1 MRSTCCRSTA
11 PTRSGCRTSTGER
24 CSPRCSNPG
33 DHWAIPAHHLGGGAE
48 LLTATAE
55 QQLEGLIAKRTD
67 SLYRPGT
74 RSKDWLKIKNR
85 QRVEVTIG
93 GFTSG
98 TGARS
103 TTFGSLLV
111 GLPDDGGLRFVGGVG
126 TGFDQVTLERLVGAP
141 AIARHRD
148 VPVRSGSPGSGLPNC
163 HLGPARADSDRR
175 DRGVHQRR
183 PPPPCQLRRPRQRH
197 DEVPMIIRT
206 TAEHLDRD
214 DPLARWRDEFV
225 LPDPELIYLD
235 GNSLGRTPKRTVDE
249 VRRVIEEQW
258 AGDLITS
265 WWENGWLDMPL
276 TVGDALAPLI
286 GARSGE
292 VAVHD
297 STTVCLFQ
305 LVNVGLDLTGGTV
318 IAVAETEF
326 PTDRYVIDGIARLA
340 TGRHG
345 STWSRRSRWR
355 RRGGAL
361 AGRLPDGRTPRS
373 RRRNPACAS
382 GGCRHRVGP
391 VACGGR
397 RRRRPRPGPSVD
409 LAAGCT
415 YKFLNGGPGAPA
427 FTFVRSS
434 VVDRVTQPIWGWFG
448 QRDQFAMDNPFDPRP
463 GIGKLLNGTP
473 GILGLVAARCGIEL
487 SAEAGIADIAAKAHA
502 LSNFAID
509 LATELGLTCPTAR
522 PPVSS
527 GGHVSILHPDATR
540 LQQELASR
548 KVIVDKR
555 DPDVLRFGLSPL
567 TTRFVDVH
575 DALTML
581 SELP

>member
-1 MRSTCCRSTA
+1 
-11 PTRSGCRTSTGER
+11 
-24 CSPRCSNPG
+24 
-33 DHWAIPAHHLGGGAE
+33 
-48 LLTATAE
+48 
-55 QQLEGLIAKRTD
+55 
-67 SLYRPGT
+67 
-74 RSKDWLKIKNR
+74 
-85 QRVEVTIG
+85 
-93 GFTSG
+93 
-98 TGARS
+98 
-103 TTFGSLLV
+103 
-111 GLPDDGGLRFVGGVG
+111 
-126 TGFDQVTLERLVGAP
+126 
-141 AIARHRD
+141 
-148 VPVRSGSPGSGLPNC
+148 
-163 HLGPARADSDRR
+163 
-175 DRGVHQRR
+175 
-183 PPPPCQLRRPRQRH
+183 
-197 DEVPMIIRT
+197 MIIRP
-206 TAEHLDRD
+206 TAERLDSD

-225 LPDPELIYLD
+225 LPDPELMYLD

-249 VRRVIEEQW
+249 VRHVIESQW

-286 GARSGE
+286 GAGSGE

-326 PTDRYVIDGIARLA
+326 PTDRYVIDGIARLRPDV
-340 TGRHG
+340 TI
-345 STWSRRSRWR
+345 
-355 RRGGAL
+355 RRGLGDLDGVDVVVRSLVDYRTAELHDLDVETRRARAAGAVTVWDL
-361 AGRLPDGRTPRS
+361 SHAAG
-373 RRRNPACAS
+373 
-382 GGCRHRVGP
+382 V
-391 VACGGR
+391 VE
-397 RRRRPRPGPSVD
+397 VD
-409 LAAGCT
+409 LTGAGAELAAGCT

-434 VVDRVTQPIWGWFG
+434 VLDRVTQPIWGWFG

-487 SAEAGIADIAAKAHA
+487 SAEAGIAAIATKAHA

-509 LATELGLTCPTAR
+509 LATELGLHCPTAR

-527 GGHVSILHPDATR
+527 GGHVSILHPDASR
-540 LQQELASR
+540 LQQELAAR

-575 DALTML
+575 DALAVL
-581 SELP
+581 AEIVG